1 MENQSPM
8 PYPSDEPDETVHEY
22 IDLDAMPDEAL
33 ACLLETE
40 IPNLIPRFGLLPD
53 VARFVDCEPELP
65 ACEPPPGIDALPK
78 ADQLH
83 WHETWDRILKLLE
96 DPVQIFHWRGD
107 KRVIH
112 VLRSWVLVV
121 WADGRI
127 TPLRWRTCLSDGVRL
142 ALALPDELNLAR
154 LASEGGWLAVV
165 CEGMKLEWVNAYM
178 RQGHPMTAQEP
189 RNKNQQMFAAFRA
202 PLLAKARQMRLD
214 SRIQT
219 RLGLDGSTTVHAQ
232 AAYGL
237 KHDARANE
245 ITVTSYNWALSQF
258 LEFETLQRESPHLLP
273 FYPLVAN
280 EVSLLTGYEL
290 TQQIKRRVTRAVGRA
305 GWMLMLRHGRH
316 LFVDVHE
323 RYGVNDEAAWLDLL
337 QLHSL
342 LGGDAPAPRP
352 LLDLVMRQFGNQ
364 FTQRRT
370 YFTPVQRAQ
379 QAWAHFGDLWRKT
392 PPSNEQELEDWA
404 LVAGW
409 IADPLGP
416 NRFDARQRALGFG
429 HLVKKARTWEKH
441 RSDWMSMNN
450 GLTPVW
456 HTPVS
461 DQFWELR
468 FLKDRAS
475 FWAEGTT
482 MGHCLGRRG
491 GPSLGLCKLF
501 ASVYF
506 EGRHIGTALYTGQ
519 GVQWNLT
526 EAHGKFNRPLTAQE
540 LRALRRVGKLI
551 CQPAYPC
558 GGRR

>member
-33 ACLLETE
+33 ACLLEIE

-280 EVSLLTGYEL
+280 EVSLLIGYEL
-290 TQQIKRRVTRAVGRA
+290 T
-305 GWMLMLRHGRH
+305 
-316 LFVDVHE
+316 
-323 RYGVNDEAAWLDLL
+323 
-337 QLHSL
+337 
-342 LGGDAPAPRP
+342 
-352 LLDLVMRQFGNQ
+352 
-364 FTQRRT
+364 
-370 YFTPVQRAQ
+370 
-379 QAWAHFGDLWRKT
+379 
-392 PPSNEQELEDWA
+392 
-404 LVAGW
+404 
-409 IADPLGP
+409 
-416 NRFDARQRALGFG
+416 
-429 HLVKKARTWEKH
+429 
-441 RSDWMSMNN
+441 
-450 GLTPVW
+450 
-456 HTPVS
+456 
-461 DQFWELR
+461 
-468 FLKDRAS
+468 
-475 FWAEGTT
+475 
-482 MGHCLGRRG
+482 
-491 GPSLGLCKLF
+491 
-501 ASVYF
+501 
-506 EGRHIGTALYTGQ
+506 
-519 GVQWNLT
+519 
-526 EAHGKFNRPLTAQE
+526 
-540 LRALRRVGKLI
+540 
-551 CQPAYPC
+551 
-558 GGRR
+558 